1 MDESGGSGIFR
12 HAEARS
18 RGEYYHFLCA
28 SASPREEYYPFLR
41 ASASPREEYYYFL
54 RASASPRELI
64 CARFLAALAFLF
76 FAVTAFARPPDQPD
90 KAAARADPGQAC
102 MPQ

>member
-28 SASPREEYYPFLR
+28 SASPREEYYP
-41 ASASPREEYYYFL
+41 FL

>member
-1 MDESGGSGIFR
+1 MDAFGEPGILR

-18 RGEYYHFLCA
+18 RGEYYHFLRT

-54 RASASPRELI
+54 RASASPREEYYPFLRASASPRELI

-76 FAVTAFARPPDQPD
+76 FAVTVFAGPP
-90 KAAARADPGQAC
+90 
-102 MPQ
+102 